1 MLQPKIKG
9 MHCVVLKRCSS
20 SAQVATS
27 ITNQGLTTEDCIR
40 ENQLYVVHEELLEG
54 VTGSIPGNRTDIDT
68 IIQRK
73 KTRDDFQLL
82 IVQDATRF
90 TRAGQGHGQKLIY
103 DLRAAG
109 IMVYFLAEN
118 ILVDNEM
125 AEMYI
130 SFLFSAAR
138 ESVKRIAYG
147 ATSGTTNSFLA
158 GRSPYSRKPPFGIDR
173 MYSENNEDQH
183 FIRNLPDGTQEQWN
197 AKTGE
202 LMRRFGRN
210 THRGIP
216 NHYLK
221 QKSEQVRLIPGDPK
235 LVAVVVLIF
244 HLHDV
249 QHKSPHKIAKHL
261 NDTGIA
267 SPSGREWNTSA
278 VQHILR
284 NPIYVG
290 RGIRYRRK
298 TGIFFNGGEAQ
309 PIPSEVD
316 MAELAN
322 RRRPRQRRRT
332 RDQWVEQAQPQL
344 VEFLPTE
351 IRELATARIERYL
364 DSIADGKS
372 PHPQRDRHLQS
383 QYLLK
388 RILHSKQGHHPMTGR
403 QSGKKGHTHQ
413 YYAVSRAQSVPKSD
427 NLLRHRIPA
436 EPLEQAVMEI
446 LRATLLNKPDLM
458 EGLKQILANEQKQQ
472 PERQNVE
479 QYRKEMKRFRNQL
492 ALLADDVNVE
502 NEDDALSRKVAE
514 IKRKISDME
523 QRVKYAQT
531 DPQQPRSDPKV
542 SIEKLAND
550 LQEFGQKLDP
560 MDIPGIA
567 KLLELL
573 VERMEVDLETREVE
587 IVFALPSWMAQACK
601 SSPQVGLDALSVY
614 KPLIETHPEN
624 SVILAV
630 FTCRKEDVRHDG
642 CVKCRRLPL
651 AA

>member
-1 MLQPKIKG
+1 

-40 ENQLYVVHEELLEG
+40 ENDLHVVHEELLEG
-54 VTGSIPGNRTDIDT
+54 VTGSIPGNRTDIDS

-73 KTRDDFQLL
+73 RTRDDFQLL
-82 IVQDATRF
+82 VVQDATRF

-109 IMVYFLAEN
+109 ILVYFLAEN
-118 ILVDNEM
+118 ILVDSEM

-158 GRSPYSRKPPFGIDR
+158 GRSPYSRRPPYGIDR
-173 MYSENNEDQH
+173 MYCENNQDQH
-183 FIRNLPDGTQEQWN
+183 FIRNLSDGTQEQRN

-202 LMRRFGRN
+202 LIRRFGCN
-210 THRGIP
+210 TRRGIP
-216 NHYLK
+216 NHYIK

-249 QHKSPHKIAKHL
+249 QHKSPHTIAKHL
-261 NDTGIA
+261 NDTGIT
-267 SPSGREWNTSA
+267 SPSGREWSTS
-278 VQHILR
+278 VVRQILR
-284 NPIYVG
+284 NPIYIG

-298 TGIFFNGGEAQ
+298 TGIFFNGGAVQ

-316 MAELAN
+316 VAELAN

-344 VEFLPTE
+344 AEFLPIE
-351 IRELATARIERYL
+351 IRELATLRIQRYL
-364 DSIADGKS
+364 DSIAGGKS

-388 RILHSKQGHHPMTGR
+388 RILRSKQGHHAMTGV
-403 QSGKKGHTHQ
+403 QSGKKDHTYR
-413 YYAVSRAQSVPKSD
+413 YYAVSRAQAVPKSND
-427 NLLRHRIPA
+427 LLRRRIPA
-436 EPLEQAVMEI
+436 EPLEKAVIDI

-458 EGLKQILANEQKQQ
+458 AGLKQILASQQKQQ
-472 PERQNVE
+472 PEVQNVE
-479 QYRKEMKRFRNQL
+479 EYRKELKRCRNQL
-492 ALLADDVNVE
+492 AMLADDVNVE

-514 IKRKISDME
+514 IKRKISDLQ
-523 QRVKYAQT
+523 QRVTYAQN
-531 DPQQPRSDPKV
+531 DPQRPRRESKV
-542 SIEKLAND
+542 SVEKLAND
-550 LQEFGQKLDP
+550 LEEFGKNLDP
-560 MDIPGIA
+560 RDTPGIA

-573 VERMEVDLETREVE
+573 VERMEVDLETRDVD
-587 IVFALPSWMAQACK
+587 IVFALPSWMAQVCH
-601 SSPQVGLDALSVY
+601 STPQVGLDALSVY
-614 KPLIETHPEN
+614 KPIIETHPEN
-624 SVILAV
+624 GFILAV
-630 FTCRKEDVRHDG
+630 FVCKREEVPRHG
-642 CVKCRRLPL
+642 CFTCRRLPL
-651 AA
+651 GA